1 MKRAFSYVGFSS
13 FLLFFSIMFIPFFYM
28 STGKEYDYNQQVS
41 RGFISRSAVF
51 FNIETGEP
59 EPEFHTH
66 IEFNTGEVFDFN
78 HYSELDGEGMPSSPE
93 ELEEYIAA
101 ITPPPEAVQTLPNT
115 RDASGLTV
123 VERLLS
129 SGNGDYLAAVHD
141 GENRYVYYNGE
152 PALPPML
159 SGRFFK
165 PSECLSTENLALIG
179 KSYMD
184 DTYEAGE
191 ERFISYNGVEYKVI
205 GVIGL
210 SYPTTLDSLRFFN
223 LGSAPFTELNG
234 IRFFVDGKANSPEKN
249 FGAMSAFAL
258 KEIETELIR
267 MDMPTTLT
275 DLVSGGV
282 YLKKHLTALTLSFVF
297 LTYISILTYTL
308 SAENKKIGVMLLS
321 GLSLRRIFR
330 HVYGRIFVFGVAGI
344 LLGAIVSSVVL
355 SLRYFQLSVSL
366 VFLDLV
372 IWCLIS
378 LALLLLC
385 TIPIALRIRTLHVE
399 EVIRKS

>member
-1 MKRAFSYVGFSS
+1 MKRAFSYIGFSS

-115 RDASGLTV
+115 RDASGLSV
-123 VERLLS
+123 IERLLTA
-129 SGNGDYLAAVHD
+129 GTGDYLAAVHD
-141 GENRYVYYNGE
+141 GDTRYVFYSGE
-152 PALPPML
+152 PTLPPVV
-159 SGRFFK
+159 SGRFFT
-165 PSECLSTENLALIG
+165 PSECLSSEKLAVIG
-179 KSYMD
+179 SNYMD
-184 DTYEAGE
+184 ETYEVGKD
-191 ERFISYNGVEYKVI
+191 RYIRYNDVEYKVI
-205 GVIGL
+205 GVAGL

-223 LGSAPFTELNG
+223 IGSAPFTELNG
-234 IRFFVDGKANSPEKN
+234 IRFFVDGKTNTPEEN
-249 FGAMSAFAL
+249 FETMKVFAQ
-258 KEIETELIR
+258 KEIGTELKR

-282 YLKKHLTALTLSFVF
+282 YLKQHLTVLTFVF
-297 LTYISILTYTL
+297 IVLTYLSILTYTL

-321 GLSLRRIFR
+321 GISVNRIFR
-330 HVYGRIFVFGVAGI
+330 HVYSRIFAFGIAGI
-344 LLGAIVSSVVL
+344 GLGAIVSSVVL

-366 VFLDLV
+366 VFRDLV
-372 IWCLIS
+372 FWCAIS
-378 LALLLLC
+378 LVLLLLC
-385 TIPIALRIRTLHVE
+385 IIPIVFRVRTLHVE

>member
-1 MKRAFSYVGFSS
+1 
-13 FLLFFSIMFIPFFYM
+13 M

-51 FNIETGEP
+51 FYIETGET
-59 EPEFHTH
+59 EPEFHVH
-66 IEFNTGEVFDFN
+66 IEYNTGEVFDFD
-78 HYSELDGEGMPSSPE
+78 SFEPLDDINVSSKE
-93 ELEEYIAA
+93 EMEEYIAS
-101 ITPPPEAVQTLPNT
+101 ITPPPEAVLTYPNT
-115 RDASGLTV
+115 RDASGLSV
-123 VERLLS
+123 VERLLTA
-129 SGNGDYLAAVHD
+129 GTGDYLAAVHD
-141 GENRYVYYNGE
+141 GDTRYVLISGE
-152 PALPPML
+152 PTLPPVV
-159 SGRFFK
+159 SGRFFT
-165 PSECLSTENLALIG
+165 PAECLSSEKLAVIG
-179 KSYMD
+179 SNYMD
-184 DTYEAGE
+184 DTYELGE
-191 ERFISYNGVEYKVI
+191 ERYILYNNEEYRVI
-205 GVIGL
+205 GVAGL

-249 FGAMSAFAL
+249 FETMNAFAQ

-282 YLKKHLTALTLSFVF
+282 YLKQHLTVLTLVF
-297 LTYISILTYTL
+297 IVLTYLSILTYTL

-321 GLSLRRIFR
+321 GISVNRIFR
-330 HVYGRIFVFGVAGI
+330 HVYGRIFAFGIAGI
-344 LLGAIVSSVVL
+344 VLGAIVSSVVL